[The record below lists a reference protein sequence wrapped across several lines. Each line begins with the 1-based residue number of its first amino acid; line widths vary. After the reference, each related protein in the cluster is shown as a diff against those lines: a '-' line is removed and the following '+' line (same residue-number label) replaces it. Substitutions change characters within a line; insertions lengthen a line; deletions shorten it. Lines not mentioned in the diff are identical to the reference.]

1 MRLPGIQMGHKGRA
15 AACGRLQWLRGNKS
29 MNEDKKGNAAH
40 RLTMEGREK
49 LTISG
54 VEDVISFDEHE
65 ILLDTLEG
73 TLLLRGEGLHIN
85 KLSVESGELQIEGL
99 IDTLEYSDS
108 APSRPGLLS
117 RIFG

>member
-1 MRLPGIQMGHKGRA
+1 
-15 AACGRLQWLRGNKS
+15 

-85 KLSVESGELQIEGL
+85 KLSVESGELQICL
-99 IDTLEYSDS
+99 VYTSSDNQRKVLYERIKEIIS
-108 APSRPGLLS
+108 LLAHMS
-117 RIFG
+117 EKSVES

>member
-15 AACGRLQWLRGNKS
+15 AACGRFQWLRGNKS
-29 MNEDKKGNAAH
+29 MDEDKKGNAAH
-40 RLTMEGREK
+40 R